1 MDKKL
6 YDLMNWPDIEG
17 IVYSDL
23 TNPKSLLGQHVT
35 KHGLLIQAY
44 YPGAV
49 KASVK
54 VRGTKVVHE
63 MEMADE
69 EGYFAVL
76 LPEKKKIDYTLEFVL
91 ADESSIEVEDL
102 YNYPS
107 LIPTK
112 ELKAFK
118 AGNSHEIYKY
128 LGAHITE
135 VNGVKGVLFAVWAPN
150 AMRVS
155 VVGDFNN
162 WDGRVHQMELLE
174 DYGVFEL
181 FIPGVKEGAIYK
193 YEIRMKGNALVLKA
207 DPYGF
212 RMELRPDTASIVYD
226 ENKFSWS
233 DSKWIQNREED
244 KFKKKPFAIYEIHPG
259 SFRKPEDKEF
269 YNFRELAPMVIKH
282 VKEMNFTHVEL
293 MPVMEHPLDASWG
306 YQVMGYYAPTA
317 RYGTPDDFKYFVNEL
332 HKAGIGVIL
341 DWVPAHFPKDEAGLA
356 NFDGTCLYEHM
367 DKRKGEHPEW
377 GTLVYNY
384 ARPEVA
390 SFLMSNAI
398 FWAKEYHAD
407 GIRMDAVASM
417 LYLDYGRKAG
427 EWEPNMYGGH
437 ENLEAVEF
445 LKKTNAAFKKNCGSS
460 MLIAEESTAWPKVTG
475 DIKDDSLGFD
485 YKWNMGWMNDF
496 VDFMSCDPLFR
507 KGRYD
512 ELTFSMIYAYS
523 EDFVLI
529 LSHDEVVHG
538 KCSMLNKMPGA
549 TKAEKMDNL
558 RAAYTFMYTHPGKKL
573 MFMGQEFGMENEWW
587 EARQI
592 DWELLENEQHKQ
604 LMEFVKDLNK
614 LYIKEPALHELDF
627 NPDGFQWINN
637 ISANECIVV
646 YVRKA
651 TNGDELVVVGNFT
664 PVERKNYKI
673 GVPHMGKYK
682 EIFNSNDVK
691 YGGNGNVNKRVI
703 ASKKDECDGR
713 EDSIRLLVPA
723 MGVSILRYTPAD
735 AEPKKETSKKE
746 VAKKEA
752 TKKTEPKKEV
762 AKKTEPKKSVAKKEE
777 VKKEEP
783 KKTESKKT
791 TTKKSSAKTTA
802 KKK

>member
-1 MDKKL
+1 MEKKL
-6 YDLMNWPDIEG
+6 YDLMDWPNIEG

-23 TNPKSLLGQHVT
+23 THPKSLLGQRIT

-44 YPGAV
+44 YPAAI
-49 KASVK
+49 KATVK
-54 VRGTKVVHE
+54 VKGTGVLYE

-76 LPEKKKIDYTLEFVL
+76 ISDKKKLDYTLVYEFSDGKV
-91 ADESSIEVEDL
+91 IETEDI

-112 ELKAFK
+112 ELKAFS
-118 AGNSHEIYKY
+118 AGNNVEIYKY
-128 LGAHITE
+128 LGAHLTE
-135 VNGVKGVLFAVWAPN
+135 VNGVKGVLFAVWAPY
-150 AMRVS
+150 AIRVS

-162 WDGRVHQMELLE
+162 WDGRVHQMEMID

-181 FIPGVKEGAIYK
+181 FIPGVTEGAIYK
-193 YEIRMKGNALVLKA
+193 YEIRKKGNALVLKA

-212 RMELRPDTASIVYD
+212 RTELRPDTASIVYNPD
-226 ENKFSWS
+226 KFRWT
-233 DSKWIQNREED
+233 DSKWIDSREEN
-244 KFKKKPFAIYEIHPG
+244 KYKKQPFSIYEIHPG
-259 SFRKPEDKEF
+259 SFKAAGDGSAF
-269 YNFRELAPMVIKH
+269 INFRELAPLVIDH
-282 VKEMNFTHVEL
+282 VKKMGFTHVEL

-306 YQVMGYYAPTA
+306 YQVTGYYAPTA
-317 RYGTPDDFKYFVNEL
+317 RYGTPDDFKYFMNEL
-332 HKAGIGVIL
+332 HNAGIGVIL

-356 NFDGTCLYEHM
+356 RFDGTCLYEHM

-377 GTLVYNY
+377 GTLIYNY
-384 ARPEVA
+384 SRPEVA
-390 SFLMSNAI
+390 NFLMANAI

-417 LYLDYGRKAG
+417 LYLDYGKKQG

-437 ENLEAVEF
+437 ENLEAVDF
-445 LKKTNAAFKKNCGSS
+445 LKKLNTAFKKNCGAT

-496 VDFMSCDPLFR
+496 LDFMSCDPLFR

-512 ELTFSMIYAYS
+512 KLTFSMIYAYS
-523 EDFVLI
+523 EDFILI

-549 TKAEKMDNL
+549 TKADKMNNL

-587 EARQI
+587 EAREI
-592 DWELLENEQHKQ
+592 DWELTQNPENQQ

-614 LYIKEPALHELDF
+614 LYTKEPALYEQDF
-627 NPDGFQWINN
+627 TPDGFEWINN

-651 TNGDELVVVGNFT
+651 SNGDELLVVANFT
-664 PVERKNYKI
+664 PVERAGYKI

-691 YGGNGNVNKRVI
+691 YGGDGKVNKRVI

-713 EDSIRLLVPA
+713 ENSIKLTVPA
-723 MGVSILRYTPAD
+723 MGVSVLRYTEAD
-735 AEPKKETSKKE
+735 
-746 VAKKEA
+746 
-752 TKKTEPKKEV
+752 TEPKKV
-762 AKKTEPKKSVAKKEE
+762 APKKTTSKKAPAKKTTEPKKT
-777 VKKEEP
+777 
-783 KKTESKKT
+783 TESKKT
-791 TTKKSSAKTTA
+791 A
-802 KKK
+802 KK